1 MGKTHHPG
9 AHLAPTALLA
19 LLLGT
24 TVSPQAA
31 SVRCDLVSQD
41 RCMDIST
48 LNGATIRVP
57 PATTRLTTEGLN
69 LCGIPGSVP
78 EPTDIVYIMD
88 QSTSMRPRMI
98 LPGAEDTS
106 GWFECNNSVKNP
118 AIKYVDTIDF
128 HGNTVAVA
136 APTTTAADMRAVC
149 KIAGDPYSVRLS
161 TIQNAIEFQAAKS
174 PQSYASVV
182 SFHGA
187 INGAQMTMTQLSSRA
202 NIDKLKSAIPLSA
215 SSGTNYEAPL
225 TWARI
230 QLYGGQS
237 GKTATANNV
246 VAPSPDSNKVIILIS
261 DGEPN
266 TGTWQ
271 NALRATNSVEWNGKN
286 WTTTSTRIPPVY
298 TIFLGIG
305 TPGAALTAVAKQTGG
320 EYYQIPPYMPDSL
333 TQVIQEILGKVIKPA
348 RPDSLFVS
356 NLTNGQ
362 SAKSVSSKA
371 SGNSFQMGL
380 DSLVAL
386 EPGNNTLSVKVTQG
400 STTLSANWTVVV
412 ADTSATFPKG
422 ALDTVLGTRCGPGT
436 SITIKPDNS
445 GLAWADTVDR
455 NLLLSLNTS
464 PAGTGVLPLSL
475 ITQRSKDAEQIG
487 ISVPVGTNPN
497 ALKTFSGT
505 IPWADLTWGTSVP
518 GDLIL
523 RSGSGWDSARVFFQ
537 MPRDRRDTASAVIG
551 LHRPRTPVLSMT
563 PRVEGP
569 GGRIDVSVIDSEMVA
584 TNLTVTIKHRL
595 GDSLRVRLTKGAD
608 GIFRGSFPFVQG
620 AAPATRDTI
629 LQMGVAMPDLDSISG
644 KYLGQSAT
652 TYVDMPKAR
661 LRFVDALG
669 EPRDTVSVLLALG
682 GKTRITVK
690 AFVGDEPCTG
700 CGGWVRLTP
709 SDLGISLY
717 SVTGTRIDSVRLTG
731 GSATVEVRAAAP
743 VKAGSI
749 AFVSDSLGSRIVA
762 QPVRIAPNGP
772 DSAVYFDDDGDGSL
786 DRVEVHLGM
795 PWSETNS
802 LRLPWPDASTML
814 DFLTADRSMSV
825 DGKVVN
831 LSFAGVAPLT
841 TASKAAL
848 SGQWRYDE
856 SWEWMSMP
864 VVERIAPVPVR
875 AVLRRGASFDTLR
888 VRASESL
895 WPAVSPINRLVSK
908 LEWDGRFAALSPRQ
922 ARVDG
927 TTGELLL
934 IFPSD
939 STDFQVQPGDSVRFA
954 NAGAVRD
961 SLGNVPGE
969 YARMVMVEGLDRA
982 PLASFIYDTDADGRA
997 DRIVLRLRSPLT
1009 VTDRVGFRWPSASG
1023 GMDSRELPLAAA
1035 LTDSGDRVLV
1045 FDVDPFAFGKTSC
1058 PSEGCQNLGW
1068 FATTRFQDAG
1078 TVEFAIQDKID
1089 PIILEAKFKFS
1100 DDGTTPDSLQ
1110 VRFSEPVKAL
1120 ANGPW
1125 LAWGRPGDDSLGEAI
1140 SPTGAPRLLDR
1151 GMGAL
1156 LLLDSTFPARLG
1168 DSVRIHAKPAGAL
1181 SDTVAN
1187 APQRLAYWAPL
1198 AFGQPPL
1205 FIQTQVPTPVVIDRG
1220 WNIPANQPPV
1230 TILIRKDPHSEWTTL
1245 TGEKPLQPI
1254 GQYSGLTLNLN
1265 RIPEGGGLYVYDL
1278 LGVAVVKKDLSEL
1291 LPAAQAGVIQRTRR
1305 GDYEIF
1311 LAWDGC
1317 DMKGNKVATGIYLAR
1332 VYGWA
1337 VEENRRSMINVV
1349 KKLGIRRELPS
1360 TMRVYE

>member
-24 TVSPQAA
+24 PVSPHAA

-69 LCGIPGSVP
+69 LCGIPGSTP

-88 QSTSMRPRMI
+88 QSTSMVPRMI

-106 GWFECNNSVKNP
+106 GWFECNQDVKAP
-118 AIKYVDTIDF
+118 AIKYVDTIVF

-136 APTTTAADMRAVC
+136 APGTTVADMRAVC
-149 KIAGDPYSVRLS
+149 KVAGDPYSVRLS
-161 TIQNAIEFQAAKS
+161 TIQNAIQFQAEKS

-187 INGAQMTMTQLSSRA
+187 MDGAQMTMTQLSTPA
-202 NIDKLKSAIPLSA
+202 NIQSLQNAVPLKST
-215 SSGTNYEAPL
+215 SGTNYEEPL

-237 GKTATANNV
+237 GKSPTASNV
-246 VAPSPDSNKVIILIS
+246 IAPSPDSNKVIILIS

-271 NALRATNSVEWNGKN
+271 NALRASNSVEWNGKN

-298 TIFLGIG
+298 TIFLGLG

-333 TQVIQEILGKVIKPA
+333 TQVIQEILGKVIKAA

-386 EPGNNTLSVKVTQG
+386 EPGNNTLSVKVKQG
-400 STTLSANWTVVV
+400 TTTLSANWTVVV

-422 ALDTVLGTRCGPGT
+422 PLDTVLGTRCGPGT
-436 SITIKPDNS
+436 SITIKPDKS

-455 NLLLSLNTS
+455 NLLLSLSTS
-464 PAGTGVLPLSL
+464 PAGTAVLPLSL

-487 ISVPVGTNPN
+487 ISVPVGTAPN

-505 IPWADLTWGTSVP
+505 IPWADLTWGTSAP

-523 RSGSGWDSARVFFQ
+523 RSGSGWDSARVWFQ

-551 LHRPRTPVLSMT
+551 LHRPRTPVLAMT

-569 GGRIDVSVIDSEMVA
+569 GGRIDVSVIDSESVA
-584 TNLTVTIKHRL
+584 TSLTVTIKHRL
-595 GDSLRVRLTKGAD
+595 GDSLKVKLNKGAD
-608 GIFRGSFPFVQG
+608 GVFYGSFPFLQG

-629 LQMGVAMPDLDSISG
+629 LQMGAGMPDLDSVSG
-644 KYLGQSAT
+644 KYLAQSAT
-652 TYVDMPKAR
+652 TFVDMPKAR

-669 EPRDTVSVLLALG
+669 EPRDTVSALLSLG

-690 AFVGDEPCTG
+690 AFVGDEPCTA

-709 SDLGISLY
+709 SDPGISLF
-717 SVTGTRIDSVRLTG
+717 SVNGAAIDSVRLIG
-731 GSATVEVRAAAP
+731 GSGTVEVRGAAP

-749 AFVSDSLGSRIVA
+749 AFVSDSLGSQVVA
-762 QPVRIAPNGP
+762 RPVRISPIGP

-786 DRVEVHLGM
+786 DRVDVHLGM
-795 PWSETNS
+795 AWSETNG
-802 LRLPWPDASTML
+802 LRLAWPDSTKPL
-814 DFLTADRSMSV
+814 DFLAADRSISV
-825 DGKVVN
+825 DGKVVS
-831 LSFAGVAPLT
+831 LSFRGVAPLT
-841 TASKAAL
+841 TAAKGAL
-848 SGQWRYDE
+848 AGKWRYDD
-856 SWEWMSMP
+856 SWDWTPMP
-864 VVERIAPVPVR
+864 VVERIAPVPLR
-875 AVLRRGASFDTLR
+875 ALLRRGSGFDTLR
-888 VRASESL
+888 IKASESL
-895 WPAVSPINRLVSK
+895 WPVVSPVNRLVSK
-908 LEWDGRFAALSPRQ
+908 LQWDGRFAALSPRQ

-934 IFPSD
+934 IFPAD

-954 NAGAVRD
+954 NAGTVRD

-969 YARMVMVEGLDRA
+969 YARKVMVEGLDRA
-982 PLASFIYDTDADGRA
+982 PLASYIYDTDADGRA
-997 DRIVLRLRSPLT
+997 DRVVLRLRSPLT

-1023 GMDSRELPLAAA
+1023 GMDTRELPLAAA
-1035 LTDSGDRVLV
+1035 LTDSGDRILV

-1058 PSEGCQNLGW
+1058 PSEGCRNLGW

-1078 TVEFAIQDKID
+1078 TVEFAIQDKVD

-1100 DDGTTPDSLQ
+1100 DDGATPDSLQ

-1125 LAWGRPGDDSLGEAI
+1125 LAWGRPGDDSLGKAI

-1156 LLLDSTFPARLG
+1156 LLLDSTFPAHTG
-1168 DSVRIHAKPAGAL
+1168 DSVRIFAKPAGAL
-1181 SDTVAN
+1181 SDTEAN
-1187 APQRLAYWAPL
+1187 TPGRLAHWTPL
-1198 AFGQPPL
+1198 VFGLPPL
-1205 FIQTQVPTPVVIDRG
+1205 FIQTRVPTPVVIDRG
-1220 WNIPANQPPV
+1220 WDIPANQPPV
-1230 TILIRKDPHSEWTTL
+1230 TILIRKDLNAEWTTL

-1317 DMKGNKVATGIYLAR
+1317 DMKGNKVGTGIYLAR

-1337 VEENRRSMINVV
+1337 QEENRRSMINVV

-1360 TMRVYE
+1360 TMRVYD